1 MMKLFGSCER
11 LFFPNL
17 DIYLTAI
24 KQFRHGWCALE
35 KKHSVKY
42 TETRTIDGSFSEK
55 ISKEKV
61 IITAEMSNQLIDQL
75 YSWAIQLD

>member
-1 MMKLFGSCER
+1 MDG
-11 LFFPNL
+11 
-17 DIYLTAI
+17 DD
-24 KQFRHGWCALE
+24 ALE

-42 TETRTIDGSFSEK
+42 TETRTIDSSFSEK

-75 YSWAIQLD
+75 YSWAIQLN